1 MLVSF
6 IAVMEG
12 TDLSIFDEVGDKDMR
27 NQDDEETLDQLEW
40 ELASQSGR
48 LTGTVNKL
56 LGIDPE
62 GVSGCNQTP
71 PPTPFDMKYYFMG
84 NFWINFLSHI
94 FPKYLHIYHIF
105 LQFRTCIFSTYDC
118 LKAGFIHIMET
129 SGKFNFFQCD
139 RIVREFCDVSGKT
152 EILQKCQ
159 GNVREFY
166 IPA

>member
-56 LGIDPE
+56 LRDRSRG
-62 GVSGCNQTP
+62 G
-71 PPTPFDMKYYFMG
+71 
-84 NFWINFLSHI
+84 
-94 FPKYLHIYHIF
+94 
-105 LQFRTCIFSTYDC
+105 FRVQSNPSPNSF
-118 LKAGFIHIMET
+118 
-129 SGKFNFFQCD
+129 
-139 RIVREFCDVSGKT
+139 
-152 EILQKCQ
+152 
-159 GNVREFY
+159 
-166 IPA
+166 